1 VNQAVPAAPAGL
13 GRDDLVGVAEAVGI
27 MKGGDDGGGGH
38 GPDAGHGAQALD
50 ARIVRG
56 EVFDDLVG
64 LGELAV
70 EGERDGEQRGDQ

>member
-1 VNQAVPAAPAGL
+1 
-13 GRDDLVGVAEAVGI
+13 VGI
-27 MKGGDDGGGGH
+27 IKGGDGGGH